1 MSTEEARTGAQAEI
15 PARLHREEASPVL
28 VLAHAMAL
36 LDHYRGELAA
46 TRQRLAEREAEGAA
60 VAPKE
65 RAWQGL
71 LALHPLPAP
80 ARLGQKVVLYEETR
94 QLLRSLT
101 VAQIHA
107 LASVLTAEQVCAFEA
122 VYMGYA
128 TEDSAGAPPE
138 GALS

>member
-1 MSTEEARTGAQAEI
+1 MSTEETRTGVQAEI
-15 PARLHREEASPVL
+15 LAPLDREEAPPAL
-28 VLAHAMAL
+28 VLAHAMTL

-46 TRQRLAEREAEGAA
+46 TRQRLAEREAEG
-60 VAPKE
+60 VPGAPKD
-65 RAWQGL
+65 RAWQAL
-71 LALHPLPAP
+71 LALRPLPAP

-94 QLLRSLT
+94 QLLKSLT

-128 TEDSAGAPPE
+128 TEDSAGAPYE